1 MSFFAEL
8 ARRNV
13 LRVGAAYVVVSWVVA
28 QVAEFAFE
36 NFGAPDWVLKSFI
49 VVLLLGLPFA
59 LFFAWAFEMTPD
71 GVKREED
78 VDRSDSATKTTRR
91 KLDLILTGGLLVAL
105 GYFIW
110 ERQAGDIDDAVS
122 PDAVAVATDSLAST
136 ESAEV
141 DAITKSV
148 AVLPFVNLSSDE
160 DNAWFSDGL
169 TEEILNALAR
179 TPDLLVAGRTS
190 SFPYKNSTKGVSEIA
205 KALGVDHIL
214 EGSVRRANDQ
224 LRVTAQLI
232 RASDGFQLWSQTYDR
247 KPDDV
252 IAIQEDIALEIAT
265 ALETAMDPE
274 ALASMLSAGTD
285 SVAAYNAYLEGQAIG
300 ANTVSTGN
308 QYQFVQALESYEKAI
323 TLDPEFATAY
333 WALADFWYIQ
343 LQSTNIVSGLMDMD
357 REELRLRFEDAI
369 EKAIRFERDE
379 ISKTKYRT
387 FAAMQERRYPLAL
400 RLNTQYLLQRPNDQ
414 RAQRIQLNLLVDQS
428 MNAELLAAIRAFEQR
443 DGYDTIVINES
454 LTFLLTSDDQEYQ
467 RDFARR
473 ALERAGDSV
482 FVLYQ
487 AHRTLLWA
495 GDLDGASRLLPM
507 LLSSNLPDT
516 SRLLVE
522 LRQACA
528 ENNTTAAERHYKRLR
543 ESAEAE
549 TSENWLAHTIMGR
562 LDDAR
567 DVLMP
572 LDAPDQLDDL
582 TNYLSYAFF
591 DARLYPNLMALL
603 ESQGIEPR
611 QPKEIPYRCETT

>member
-1 MSFFAEL
+1 MSLFSEL

-13 LRVGAAYVVVSWVVA
+13 LRVGAAYVVVGWVAA

-71 GVKREED
+71 GVKRDED
-78 VDRSDSATKTTRR
+78 VDRSQSATASTGR
-91 KLDLILTGGLLVAL
+91 KLDFLVIGALLIAL
-105 GYFIW
+105 SYFIW
-110 ERQAGDIDDAVS
+110 ERQAGDIDVNPAPES
-122 PDAVAVATDSLAST
+122 VAISD
-136 ESAEV
+136 ESQEQSQSADD
-141 DAITKSV
+141 DAIDKSV

-190 SFPYKNSTKGVSEIA
+190 SFSYKDSKKGVSEIA

-232 RASDGFQLWSQTYDR
+232 RANDGFQLWSQTYDR

-285 SVAAYNAYLEGQAIG
+285 SVAAYNAYLEGQAAG

-308 QYQFVQALESYEKAI
+308 QYQFIQARENYDKAI
-323 TLDPEFATAY
+323 ALDPEFATAY
-333 WALADFWYIQ
+333 WALANFWNVQ
-343 LQSTNIVSGLMDMD
+343 LQSTNIVSGLIDMD
-357 REELRLRFEDAI
+357 RELLRVNFEEAI
-369 EKAIRFERDE
+369 ENAIRYERDE
-379 ISKTKYRT
+379 ISKVKYRT
-387 FAAMQERRYPLAL
+387 FKAVHERRYPLAL
-400 RLNTQYLLQRPNDQ
+400 RLNTQYLEQRPNDQ
-414 RAQRIQLNLLVDQS
+414 RAHRIQLGLLADQS
-428 MNAELLAAIRAFEQR
+428 LDDRLLESIRAFERR

-454 LTFLLTSDDQEYQ
+454 LTFLMTSDDKQYT
-467 RDFARR
+467 RDFARS

-495 GDLDGASRLLPM
+495 GDLDGATRLLPM
-507 LLSSNLPDT
+507 LLSSSLPDE
-516 SRLLVE
+516 SRKLVE

-528 ENNTTAAERHYKRLR
+528 EKDTTAAERHYRFLQ
-543 ESAEAE
+543 ENFGSN
-549 TSENWLAHTIMGR
+549 TSISWIAHNIMGR
-562 LDDAR
+562 SQAAR

-572 LDAPDQLDDL
+572 LDASDQLDDL
-582 TNYLSYAFF
+582 TNYLSYAYF
-591 DARLYPNLMALL
+591 DARAYPNLMALL

-611 QPKEIPYRCETT
+611 QPKDIPYSCKT